1 MFAVRVFSFAIA
13 RQFSTQSRLTQ
24 RRAAKTRSHPESRRW
39 RGISLSR
46 FTAHF
51 IFGNR
56 LPNARSLA
64 LLGMTCYT
72 MPGTLNARTP
82 ATAVARVS
90 HRSPFRFD
98 LRQPSAT
105 LHFHDLIA
113 QQCGPLE
120 FQIDRGALH
129 LVFEFAKQ
137 LGQIEIAPGFI
148 NDR

>member
-13 RQFSTQSRLTQ
+13 RQFQHRVGLRKEELQKLAVIPSR
-24 RRAAKTRSHPESRRW
+24 ADGEGSPFPVSRHTSFLVLGYQM
-39 RGISLSR
+39 RGPSL
-46 FTAHF
+46 
-51 IFGNR
+51 
-56 LPNARSLA
+56 

-105 LHFHDLIA
+105 LHFHDLIS
-113 QQCGPLE
+113 QQS
-120 FQIDRGALH
+120 
-129 LVFEFAKQ
+129 
-137 LGQIEIAPGFI
+137 
-148 NDR
+148 